1 MTKHNTWTEDFPVTA
16 LGPKEPKEKKSMAMD
31 FLKEIKKINDMADF
45 IDDSTMGNIPE
56 YISTGSLALN
66 GILSGDLFKG
76 IPAGRVT
83 GFMGKS
89 GTGKS
94 FLTARICKEAQLI
107 GYDIVWFETENATD
121 KFFLQR
127 LGVDTSRVIIIP
139 VYSVEEFRNQTVKV
153 IELFEKAKEEK
164 TERKLLIVLD
174 SLGNLPIEKELKDAD
189 EGKHAQDMGTRAKV
203 IRSLSRVLTM
213 KLAIN
218 QIPMVVVNHTYT
230 NASGY
235 VPIEV
240 PSGGE
245 GVIYISSI
253 IALLTKSAIKEEIT
267 AGGKTVTGNILK
279 ARTSKN
285 RVVPEGKI
293 AEIKVDFEEGV
304 DKYYGLL
311 DWAVAA
317 GLMEKQSTTYLV
329 KHLNKKYFESK
340 IYIPE
345 VWEPILT
352 ELNTY
357 VKNNVKFSSVSDG
370 LLKTALVEGV
380 EEVEAVDGVEDPSI
394 TAANVLKEKKKKGKK

>member
-1 MTKHNTWTEDFPVTA
+1 
-16 LGPKEPKEKKSMAMD
+16 MD
-31 FLKEIKKINDMADF
+31 FLKEIKKVNEMADF
-45 IDDSTMGNIPE
+45 IDDSTLGNISE

-76 IPAGRVT
+76 VPAGRVV

-94 FLTARICKEAQLI
+94 FLTAKICREAQLK
-107 GYDIVWFETENATD
+107 GYDVVWFESENATD
-121 KFFLQR
+121 QMFLQR
-127 LGVDTSRVIIIP
+127 LGVDTSRVIILP
-139 VYSVEEFRNQTVKV
+139 VFSVEEFRNQTVKV
-153 IELFEKAKEEK
+153 IEIFEKAKVA
-164 TERKLLIVLD
+164 TPGRKLMIVLD

-213 KLAIN
+213 KIARN
-218 QIPMVVVNHTYT
+218 AIPMVVVNHTYT

-235 VPIEV
+235 VPVEV

-253 IALLTKSAIKEEIT
+253 ICILTKTAIKEELT
-267 AGGKTVTGNILK
+267 AGGKAVTGNILR

-329 KHLNKKYFESK
+329 KHLNKKFFESK
-340 IYIPE
+340 IYVPE
-345 VWEPILT
+345 VWEPILQ
-352 ELNTY
+352 ELNEY

-370 LLKTALVEGV
+370 LLKTALIEGTPD
-380 EEVEAVDGVEDPSI
+380 VEAVDGQEDPGAPKKI
-394 TAANVLKEKKKKGKK
+394 EKKDKKKKK

>member
-1 MTKHNTWTEDFPVTA
+1 LTKHNTWTEDFPVTA

-153 IELFEKAKEEK
+153 IELFEKAKE
-164 TERKLLIVLD
+164 D
-174 SLGNLPIEKELKDAD
+174 SILFLLKD
-189 EGKHAQDMGTRAKV
+189 TF
-203 IRSLSRVLTM
+203 I
-213 KLAIN
+213 I
-218 QIPMVVVNHTYT
+218 
-230 NASGY
+230 
-235 VPIEV
+235 
-240 PSGGE
+240 
-245 GVIYISSI
+245 ISS
-253 IALLTKSAIKEEIT
+253 
-267 AGGKTVTGNILK
+267 
-279 ARTSKN
+279 
-285 RVVPEGKI
+285 
-293 AEIKVDFEEGV
+293 
-304 DKYYGLL
+304 
-311 DWAVAA
+311 
-317 GLMEKQSTTYLV
+317 
-329 KHLNKKYFESK
+329 
-340 IYIPE
+340 
-345 VWEPILT
+345 
-352 ELNTY
+352 
-357 VKNNVKFSSVSDG
+357 
-370 LLKTALVEGV
+370 
-380 EEVEAVDGVEDPSI
+380 
-394 TAANVLKEKKKKGKK
+394 